1 MSDFNV
7 DVDVN
12 LDTADAEQKLNEL
25 INKKRKIQLDV
36 EINQDSTKKLASN
49 IEKGLSNTKIDT
61 SSIANQLANSF
72 NISDSKTINK
82 LKSQMNSMV
91 SSLAKT
97 WNGKDFDFSKA
108 DGFYKGLNGL
118 EQAVTKN
125 AKVIKSTSGIYDN
138 FFNYFKDKKIYVSDE
153 LKKAM
158 GGDAYKE
165 LLQNNV
171 GKIVRD
177 ATKGV
182 SIDSIW
188 GEMTTLFSEH
198 FATDISTQADQITH
212 AFNLMKQ
219 ARADMTQS
227 FSINELKGADF
238 TAMSDSIAQEVLS
251 SATKMKDALQTNIM
265 SATEANKSTIQLDV
279 EVNTEKIAS
288 DIRSA
293 IQNAGTESGEAINVD
308 IKLNEEEIVS
318 KLRSSI
324 SQLSTGDEPVKVDLK
339 INEESLKSNLTS
351 ALTDVDIPVNFKV
364 DAEEIESQIRSAIE
378 SIKDVNIDVH
388 VNADTLRDSVGS
400 AFDTTAQ
407 TGQEISV
414 PNIDR
419 SGLTYMQDALN
430 NVNATGQRSQGIFS
444 SLGSSFREAFSAYS
458 LANLMQDGLYKITD
472 AGKEA
477 LSTVKEFNDLETDL
491 AMATGESRSYT
502 NDLMQSYNALGQELG
517 SITSDVAKSADSWLR
532 QGRSMSETNQLIKD
546 SMVLS
551 KDAQRVLRMHLRY

>member
-12 LDTADAEQKLNEL
+12 LDTADAEQKLNAL

-36 EINQDSTKKLASN
+36 EINQDSTKKLTSN

-97 WNGKDFDFSKA
+97 WNGKDFDFAKA

-125 AKVIKSTSGIYDN
+125 AKVIKSSSGIYDN

-188 GEMTTLFSEH
+188 GEMTTLFPEH

-227 FSINELKGADF
+227 FSVNELKGSEF

-308 IKLNEEEIVS
+308 LKINEEEIVS

-339 INEESLKSNLTS
+339 INEESLKSNLTA
-351 ALTDVDIPVNFKV
+351 ALTDIDIPVNFKV

-388 VNADTLRDSVGS
+388 VNADTLRESVGS
-400 AFDTTAQ
+400 ALDTTTQ
-407 TGQEISV
+407 TEREISV

-430 NVNATGQRSQGIFS
+430 NVNAAGQRSQGIFS

-477 LSTVKEFNDLETDL
+477 LSTVK
-491 AMATGESRSYT
+491 
-502 NDLMQSYNALGQELG
+502 
-517 SITSDVAKSADSWLR
+517 
-532 QGRSMSETNQLIKD
+532 
-546 SMVLS
+546 
-551 KDAQRVLRMHLRY
+551 

>member
-12 LDTADAEQKLNEL
+12 LDTADAEQKLNAL

-36 EINQDSTKKLASN
+36 EINQDSTKKLTSN

-97 WNGKDFDFSKA
+97 WNGKDFDFAKA

-125 AKVIKSTSGIYDN
+125 AKVIKSSSGIYDN

-188 GEMTTLFSEH
+188 GEMTTLFPEH

-219 ARADMTQS
+219 ARADMAQS
-227 FSINELKGADF
+227 FSINELKGSEF

-308 IKLNEEEIVS
+308 LKINEEEIVS

-324 SQLSTGDEPVKVDLK
+324 E
-339 INEESLKSNLTS
+339 
-351 ALTDVDIPVNFKV
+351 
-364 DAEEIESQIRSAIE
+364 
-378 SIKDVNIDVH
+378 
-388 VNADTLRDSVGS
+388 
-400 AFDTTAQ
+400 
-407 TGQEISV
+407 
-414 PNIDR
+414 
-419 SGLTYMQDALN
+419 
-430 NVNATGQRSQGIFS
+430 
-444 SLGSSFREAFSAYS
+444 
-458 LANLMQDGLYKITD
+458 
-472 AGKEA
+472 
-477 LSTVKEFNDLETDL
+477 
-491 AMATGESRSYT
+491 
-502 NDLMQSYNALGQELG
+502 
-517 SITSDVAKSADSWLR
+517 
-532 QGRSMSETNQLIKD
+532 
-546 SMVLS
+546 
-551 KDAQRVLRMHLRY
+551 